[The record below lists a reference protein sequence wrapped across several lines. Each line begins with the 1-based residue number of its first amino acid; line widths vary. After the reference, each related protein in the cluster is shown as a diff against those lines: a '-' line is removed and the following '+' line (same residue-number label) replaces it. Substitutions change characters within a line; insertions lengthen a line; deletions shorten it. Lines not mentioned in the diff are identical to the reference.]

1 MNDTSG
7 LQRVG
12 DVILALYPHL
22 KKDKDGTT
30 NQIRT

>member
-1 MNDTSG
+1 MNDDTSG

-22 KKDKDGTT
+22 KKDKDGT
-30 NQIRT
+30 R

>member
-22 KKDKDGTT
+22 KTDKNGT
-30 NQIRT
+30 R